1 VIHTRVGKHLF
12 GENLF
17 FGHRTLADLLGQETM
32 TGIVSLAVKGRRPT
46 EAERRALDAIS
57 VISTSA
63 DPHIWPLKLLRLVSS
78 YGSVL
83 AGYCACQLT
92 VEGERIGYWISGYA
106 AAVLVDL
113 RGVVGDRLED
123 PAAVAEAIS
132 DHLRRAGRVTG
143 FGVPL
148 RKSDERMDALKTYVV
163 REGLDRGAHWR
174 LQEAL
179 ADHVR
184 RERGIP
190 PNVGLGIGAVLLDFG
205 YTPHEISAL
214 AHFLAQGVFVANALE
229 AARQQAPEMQ
239 KLADEPVE
247 YVGPARRESPRAVER
262 RLRDAEAG
270 K

>member
-1 VIHTRVGKHLF
+1 VIRTRVAKHLF

-17 FGHRTLADLLGQETM
+17 FGYQTLAGLVGQETM
-32 TGIVSLAVKGRRPT
+32 TGIVAIAVKGRRPT
-46 EAERRALDAIS
+46 ESERRALDAIA

-83 AGYCACQLT
+83 AGYCAGQLT
-92 VEGERIGYWISGYA
+92 IEGERIGYWISGYA
-106 AAVLVDL
+106 AAVLAEL
-113 RGVVGDRLED
+113 RGAVGDRMED
-123 PAAVAEAIS
+123 PTAVADAVAAQMG
-132 DHLRRAGRVTG
+132 RAGRGRVIG

-148 RKSDERMDALKTYVV
+148 RKSDERMDALKAYVA

-190 PNVGLGIGAVLLDFG
+190 PNVGLGIGAVLLDLG
-205 YTPHEISAL
+205 YTPHQISAL

-229 AARQQAPEMQ
+229 AAEQRSPEMQ
-239 KLADEPVE
+239 KLADEHVD
-247 YVGPARRESPRAVER
+247 YVGPPRRESPRAVER
-262 RLRDAEAG
+262 REAR